1 MTRREGGEITIN
13 SRQMVASHR
22 RMGLKGFPNCR
33 GKSCIRGM
41 DIEDLARQKGMTREE
56 ALGEIAALF
65 ADKYLYNEKEGE

>member
-1 MTRREGGEITIN
+1 MPRREVEPVTI
-13 SRQMVASHR
+13 SKRQMVASHR

-33 GKSCIRGM
+33 GESCIRGM

-65 ADKYLYNEKEGE
+65 AEHYLK